1 MQCQDYKPP
10 VRKKIKI
17 IEMYQWTQQGYGWL
31 KKKVLIMYK
40 IEKIRCSEL
49 STCTWYKILLL
60 IGEKKSHH
68 ILPWWAH
75 HKVALKSV
83 NIQFPFTY

>member
-31 KKKVLIMYK
+31 KKKSINYVQNRINKMFRAEHMYLI
-40 IEKIRCSEL
+40 
-49 STCTWYKILLL
+49 
-60 IGEKKSHH
+60 
-68 ILPWWAH
+68 
-75 HKVALKSV
+75 
-83 NIQFPFTY
+83 

>member
-1 MQCQDYKPP
+1 MPNLMQCQDYKPP

-40 IEKIRCSEL
+40 IE
-49 STCTWYKILLL
+49 
-60 IGEKKSHH
+60 
-68 ILPWWAH
+68 
-75 HKVALKSV
+75 
-83 NIQFPFTY
+83 